1 MRYKVL
7 FDNILVKVENPD
19 ENEDTIIV
27 DTDYQNTLRGRVVE
41 IGNGLPRE
49 NNSRTPMEVRPQMI
63 VIFRRSAAKPVQL
76 EGEEYFIISQSDIL
90 VVEG

>member
-1 MRYKVL
+1 
-7 FDNILVKVENPD
+7 
-19 ENEDTIIV
+19 
-27 DTDYQNTLRGRVVE
+27 
-41 IGNGLPRE
+41 
-49 NNSRTPMEVRPQMI
+49 MEVRPQMI